1 MRQYSEFINEKIDEL
16 HQDILNTLDSHI
28 LFDEDYIINVRLV
41 SMVDSKRFVIRLYKL
56 KEYYNKDK
64 DLDMQ
69 LDQTILKKTIIS
81 KWSKD
86 YNKDRLFNLLKDSNF
101 DKYIKYE
108 W

>member
-41 SMVDSKRFVIRLYKL
+41 SMVDLKRFVIRLYKL

-69 LDQTILKKTIIS
+69 LDQTVLKKTIIS

-86 YNKDRLFNLLKDSNF
+86 YSKDRLLNLFKDSNF
-101 DKYIKYE
+101 DKYIKFK
-108 W
+108 

>member
-28 LFDEDYIINVRLV
+28 LFDEDYIINVRLA
-41 SMVDSKRFVIRLYKL
+41 SMVESKRFVIRLYKL

-86 YNKDRLFNLLKDSNF
+86 YSKDRLLNLFKDSNF
-101 DKYIKYE
+101 DKYIKFK
-108 W
+108 